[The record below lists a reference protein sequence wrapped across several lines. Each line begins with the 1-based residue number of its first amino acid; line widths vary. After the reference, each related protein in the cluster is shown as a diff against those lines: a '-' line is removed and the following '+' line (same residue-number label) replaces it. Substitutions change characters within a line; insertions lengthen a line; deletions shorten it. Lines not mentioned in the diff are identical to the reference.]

1 VIPSFMIPRILSHL
15 HKQQQQD
22 QQTQTLRDKLSTR
35 EIQILEELARGC
47 DNKAIGEA
55 LVISPHTVRT
65 HIQNILTKM
74 GVHSKLEAATLAL
87 QLGLIS
93 LPRSDR

>member
-1 VIPSFMIPRILSHL
+1 MIPRILSHL
-15 HKQQQQD
+15 HEQQQRD
-22 QQTQTLRDKLSTR
+22 QQAQVLREKLSTR
-35 EIQILEELARGC
+35 EIQILEELARGY

-65 HIQNILTKM
+65 HVQNILAKM

-93 LPRSDR
+93 LPRNDR